1 MKELEYYGML
11 LVMAI
16 LWITSMAGIGGAGLV
31 IPVSQAF
38 FRFDAVNAISLSNV
52 SVCLSYFIRF
62 YINSKKPHPL
72 KQGKGLIIDL
82 DLATLM
88 MPMMISGVS
97 FGVIMNIIM
106 PTFIIVLF

>member
-88 MPMMISGVS
+88 MPNTSE
-97 FGVIMNIIM
+97 NQ
-106 PTFIIVLF
+106 